1 MDHCLCTW
9 LSKDQQF
16 RRIFDI
22 HVYIYTLF
30 FEFFFFFPHF
40 VFVCVCVCVCK
51 FQIFKRNLTNLLHT
65 HISFVLLCYTIFKF
79 QQKRNLILSSFI
91 EPVNKGLKLP
101 NTTLLE
107 WMLSQVINS
116 IQIRN
121 GMAYFFPNLKLLS
134 KEPATYIMC

>member
-30 FEFFFFFPHF
+30 FEFFFFSPFRL
-40 VFVCVCVCVCK
+40 CVCVCVCK

-65 HISFVLLCYTIFKF
+65 HISLCATLLYYF
-79 QQKRNLILSSFI
+79 QQERNLILSSLI
-91 EPVNKGLKLP
+91 RHVNKGLKLP
-101 NTTLLE
+101 NTTHLE

-116 IQIRN
+116 IQVRN
-121 GMAYFFPNLKLLS
+121 GMLYFFPNLKPLS
-134 KEPATYIMC
+134 NEPATYIMG